1 MEKKLK
7 KQYPTDS
14 NSLIVQNF
22 MAGSLLNLVDNLTE
36 RIHKIKCKYE
46 HDKKCKTYGIKYKD
60 CKCCL
65 QYINI
70 KSNLVECNLM
80 ELPKNF

>member
-46 HDKKCKTYGIKYKD
+46 HDKNAK
-60 CKCCL
+60 
-65 QYINI
+65 
-70 KSNLVECNLM
+70 LM
-80 ELPKNF
+80 ELNTKSVNVALNI